1 MIFKINLADW
11 KKQAY
16 LCGVISQS
24 IIHDKRKDILSAA
37 LKLFV
42 EFGFHGTP
50 TSKIAAEAGVAN
62 GTLFH
67 YYKVKDD
74 LVICLYNDIK
84 DELNRYI
91 TSKTSCSD
99 ELETKV
105 KSLFIHFIYWALDNR
120 EKFYYIH
127 QFHLSPHFSKIS
139 PETIHKQS
147 MCHIG
152 LIAEGIRA
160 KLLKPLPVEFL
171 LTIISSHV
179 FGIYQY
185 LTNADFSEKEQKKV
199 INEAYEMLWDMIK
212 P

>member
-1 MIFKINLADW
+1 M
-11 KKQAY
+11 
-16 LCGVISQS
+16 ISQS
-24 IIHDKRKDILSAA
+24 NIQDKRKDILLTA

-67 YYKVKDD
+67 YYKTKDD
-74 LVICLYNDIK
+74 LVIALYNDIK
-84 DELNRYI
+84 DELNRFI
-91 TSKTSCSD
+91 ISKTSCSD
-99 ELETKV
+99 NLETKV
-105 KSLFIHFIYWALDNR
+105 KTMFIHFIYWALDNR

-139 PETIHKQS
+139 PETIHQQS
-147 MCHIG
+147 TCHIG
-152 LIAEGIRA
+152 LITQAIEA
-160 KLLKPLPVEFL
+160 KLLKPLPVDFL

-185 LTNADFSEKEQKKV
+185 LTKSDFSDKEQKKV
-199 INEAYEMLWDMIK
+199 INDAFEMMWCMIK
-212 P
+212 T

>member
-1 MIFKINLADW
+1 M
-11 KKQAY
+11 
-16 LCGVISQS
+16 ISQS
-24 IIHDKRKDILSAA
+24 NHQDKRKDILSAA

-74 LVICLYNDIK
+74 LVIALYNDIK
-84 DELNRYI
+84 NELNRYI
-91 TSKTSCSD
+91 TSKTSCGDS
-99 ELETKV
+99 LETKV
-105 KSLFIHFIYWALDNR
+105 KTMFIHFIYWALDNR

-139 PETIHKQS
+139 PETIHEQS
-147 MCHIG
+147 LCHIG
-152 LIAEGIRA
+152 LITEGIRA

-171 LTIISSHV
+171 LTIIGSHV

-185 LTNADFSEKEQKKV
+185 LTKTQFSEKEQKKV
-199 INEAYEMLWDMIK
+199 INDSYEMLWCMMK

>member
-1 MIFKINLADW
+1 M
-11 KKQAY
+11 
-16 LCGVISQS
+16 ISQS
-24 IIHDKRKDILSAA
+24 NIQDKRKDILSAA

-50 TSKIAAEAGVAN
+50 TSKIAAEACVAN

-67 YYKVKDD
+67 YYKTKDD
-74 LVICLYNDIK
+74 LVIALYNDIK

-91 TSKTSCSD
+91 ISKTSCGDS
-99 ELETKV
+99 LETKV
-105 KSLFIHFIYWALDNR
+105 KAMFIYFIYWALDNR

-139 PETIHKQS
+139 PKTINEQS
-147 MCHIG
+147 QCHTS
-152 LIAEGIRA
+152 LISEGIRA
-160 KLLKPLPVEFL
+160 NLLKPLPVEFL
-171 LTIISSHV
+171 QTIIGSHV

-185 LTNADFSEKEQKKV
+185 ITHAQFSEKEQKKV
-199 INEAYEMLWDMIK
+199 INDAYEMLWCMLK